1 MKLFQIQEQWTN
13 NGIWLKLKTNKHFY
27 IEDSTCSHLSYY
39 ECLASLVKQSN
50 VTCVPFSLR
59 SIDRV
64 DLSEIRSCENDP
76 EELENAWFFIK
87 FKLFYDEAT
96 TKCLKSCIMQEYK
109 GNIDYEE
116 LRAEPSNVFHLV
128 FRFAPP
134 YKVKLTEEYVI
145 YDIIEFVASVGG
157 TLGIFIGFSFYDM
170 IIRLINLIKR
180 S

>member
-1 MKLFQIQEQWTN
+1 M
-13 NGIWLKLKTNKHFY
+13 
-27 IEDSTCSHLSYY
+27 TCI
-39 ECLASLVKQSN
+39 
-50 VTCVPFSLR
+50 PFSLR
-59 SIDRV
+59 SIDSV
-64 DLSEIRSCENDP
+64 DLTQITSCEHQS

-87 FKLFYDEAT
+87 HDLFYGEAT

-116 LRAEPSNVFHLV
+116 LRSEPSNVFHLV

-134 YKVKLTEEYVI
+134 YKVKVTEEYVI

-170 IIRLINLIKR
+170 IVRIINLIKR